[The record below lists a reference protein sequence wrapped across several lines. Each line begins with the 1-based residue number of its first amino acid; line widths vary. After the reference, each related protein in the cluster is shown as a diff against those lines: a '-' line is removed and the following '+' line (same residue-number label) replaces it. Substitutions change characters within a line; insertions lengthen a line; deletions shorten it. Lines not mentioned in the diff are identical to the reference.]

1 MTQPVLPGD
10 PSDVSSPQDE
20 AWNRLLAL
28 EAQVQATQDSLTL
41 HTTEFAGLRQTTDTI
56 SRSLQALVERL
67 APPPPG
73 ISAVPLP
80 EAIPPTPR
88 RDVPSLALAKIHRPA
103 LPDAYDGSRATG
115 ERFLQSC
122 ITYIQLAGDAFASDA
137 LKITWVLS
145 YMKTGRAS
153 TYALRVFRR
162 PGGINSFAD
171 WASFEADFRAEFF
184 PLDPAKTAALSLRD
198 RDQYGQGKC
207 TLDEYIDSFRALV
220 EQAGYPDSF
229 QLCLTFWDGLHPTL
243 VD

>member
-80 EAIPPTPR
+80 KAIPPTP
-88 RDVPSLALAKIHRPA
+88 
-103 LPDAYDGSRATG
+103 
-115 ERFLQSC
+115 
-122 ITYIQLAGDAFASDA
+122 
-137 LKITWVLS
+137 
-145 YMKTGRAS
+145 
-153 TYALRVFRR
+153 
-162 PGGINSFAD
+162 
-171 WASFEADFRAEFF
+171 
-184 PLDPAKTAALSLRD
+184 
-198 RDQYGQGKC
+198 
-207 TLDEYIDSFRALV
+207 
-220 EQAGYPDSF
+220 
-229 QLCLTFWDGLHPTL
+229 
-243 VD
+243 